1 MMSLRILQYFCYFV
15 SDESMSTVNT
25 SSFHS
30 LAEEANFNSN
40 IAASGHPSGSSI
52 VSNGRLPEGSS
63 VGDASNYYS
72 VLAERP
78 STTDDDSELVVAT
91 STPIRRRD
99 IINATEDD
107 FNRSPIKSMT
117 QL

>member
-1 MMSLRILQYFCYFV
+1 
-15 SDESMSTVNT
+15 MSTVNT

-30 LAEEANFNSN
+30 LAEEGNFHSN
-40 IAASGHPSGSSI
+40 IGASGHPSGSSI
-52 VSNGRLPEGSS
+52 VSNGRIPEGSS
-63 VGDASNYYS
+63 HIGGDTTNFYS

-78 STTDDDSELVVAT
+78 PTTTDDESELVVAT

-99 IINATEDD
+99 IINANDEDD
-107 FNRSPIKSMT
+107 FNNRSPIKSMT

>member
-1 MMSLRILQYFCYFV
+1 
-15 SDESMSTVNT
+15 MSTVNT

-30 LAEEANFNSN
+30 LAEEGNFHSTN
-40 IAASGHPSGSSI
+40 IGGASGHPSGISF
-52 VSNGRLPEGSS
+52 VSNGRIPEGSS
-63 VGDASNYYS
+63 HIGGDTTNFYS

-78 STTDDDSELVVAT
+78 PTTDDDSELVVAT

-99 IINATEDD
+99 IINANDEDD
-107 FNRSPIKSMT
+107 FNNRSPIKSMT

>member
-1 MMSLRILQYFCYFV
+1 
-15 SDESMSTVNT
+15 MSTVNT

-30 LAEEANFNSN
+30 LADEGNFNS
-40 IAASGHPSGSSI
+40 ILAASGHPSGSSMAFSGRI
-52 VSNGRLPEGSS
+52 PETSNG
-63 VGDASNYYS
+63 GDASNYYS
-72 VLAERP
+72 VLGERP
-78 STTDDDSELVVAT
+78 LTTDDESELVVAT

-99 IINATEDD
+99 IINANEDD

>member
-1 MMSLRILQYFCYFV
+1 MTNSNLL
-15 SDESMSTVNT
+15 SDDSMSTVNT

-30 LAEEANFNSN
+30 LAEEGHFHSN
-40 IAASGHPSGSSI
+40 IGASGHPGGSSI
-52 VSNGRLPEGSS
+52 LSNGMIPESS
-63 VGDASNYYS
+63 NGAGDASNYYS
-72 VLAERP
+72 VLGERP

-99 IINATEDD
+99 IINANDD
-107 FNRSPIKSMT
+107 NFNNRSPIKSMT

>member
-1 MMSLRILQYFCYFV
+1 
-15 SDESMSTVNT
+15 MSTVNT

-30 LAEEANFNSN
+30 LAEEGNFNSN
-40 IAASGHPSGSSI
+40 IGASGHPSGSSI
-52 VSNGRLPEGSS
+52 VSNGRIPEESS
-63 VGDASNYYS
+63 HVGDTTNFYS

-78 STTDDDSELVVAT
+78 ETTDDDSELVVAT

-99 IINATEDD
+99 IINANDEDD
-107 FNRSPIKSMT
+107 FNNRSPIKSMT

>member
-1 MMSLRILQYFCYFV
+1 
-15 SDESMSTVNT
+15 MSTVNT

-30 LAEEANFNSN
+30 LAEEGHFSSN
-40 IAASGHPSGSSI
+40 IGASGHPSGSSI
-52 VSNGRLPEGSS
+52 MSNGRIPEGSS
-63 VGDASNYYS
+63 HVGDTTNFYS

-78 STTDDDSELVVAT
+78 PTTDDDSELVVAT

-99 IINATEDD
+99 IINANDEDE
-107 FNRSPIKSMT
+107 FNNRSPIKSMT

>member
-1 MMSLRILQYFCYFV
+1 
-15 SDESMSTVNT
+15 MSTVNT

-30 LAEEANFNSN
+30 LAEDANFNSN
-40 IAASGHPSGSSI
+40 VSASGHPSGSSV

-72 VLAERP
+72 VLAEGP
-78 STTDDDSELVVAT
+78 LTTTDDDSELVVAT

-99 IINATEDD
+99 IINAREDD